1 MKTITTQYLRQDALA
16 ALLKLSKSTLF
27 ITRLCKKKFA
37 EQRFVKLFLSALM
50 LCVSSVANA
59 AGGIGSVWS
68 TSHDE
73 SSISITWT
81 VPSGN
86 YNHVGSNYK
95 VCYRKTPTLNVCGGV
110 TDYSAT
116 NSFTATGLDSDD
128 EYKFKV
134 WCYCEKKNWLGKWKD
149 AKWRKIGTYKQSTSP
164 EPVVDVLVSSISV
177 VAVSPGATQFDAS
190 IDVQVNYTN
199 PAAFE
204 FIRTCYKKLGNMTSM
219 NSICSDRDQPPTSW
233 VTPDHGRGWLDVD
246 PAPSGTIFSFG
257 SLKQCKQYK
266 VVSYAFYD
274 NIDTGIKLGET
285 NVHTPGDCKANKMAV
300 VIVNDYNDTLL
311 NEYIELISPHY
322 EQHLF
327 QYLSAVYGPELL
339 TAHKLMMEEDGVDIV
354 QPKAL
359 IEYLIGSDSRIW
371 DDWQQESQLVEQRL
385 TLDGFVADRY
395 PELYEDIL
403 DDLREPRER
412 ETIR

>member
-1 MKTITTQYLRQDALA
+1 MRDRPMRVVSWVVLN
-16 ALLKLSKSTLF
+16 KSAVLVHH
-27 ITRLCKKKFA
+27 RSCDWSVLW
-37 EQRFVKLFLSALM
+37 FVDVQCGRIWFL
-50 LCVSSVANA
+50 
-59 AGGIGSVWS
+59 
-68 TSHDE
+68 
-73 SSISITWT
+73 
-81 VPSGN
+81 
-86 YNHVGSNYK
+86 
-95 VCYRKTPTLNVCGGV
+95 
-110 TDYSAT
+110 
-116 NSFTATGLDSDD
+116 LDSCSSSEGDGD
-128 EYKFKV
+128 EG
-134 WCYCEKKNWLGKWKD
+134 EGKKD
-149 AKWRKIGTYKQSTSP
+149 AETDDA
-164 EPVVDVLVSSISV
+164 EADD
-177 VAVSPGATQFDAS
+177 AAAS

-233 VTPDHGRGWLDVD
+233 VTSDHGRGWLDVE

-257 SLKQCKQYK
+257 GLKQCKQYK

-300 VIVNDYNDTLL
+300 VIVNDYDDTILD
-311 NEYIELISPHY
+311 EYIELISPHY

-327 QYLSAVYGPELL
+327 HYLSAVYDPELV

-371 DDWQQESQLVEQRL
+371 DDWQQESHLVEQRL
-385 TLDGFVADRY
+385 TLDSFVEDNY
-395 PELYEDIL
+395 PELYWDIL
-403 DDLREPRER
+403 DDLREPPQREKMR
-412 ETIR
+412 